1 MERASER
8 KGGESERVR
17 EMEEDSE
24 RAIERE
30 GRRMDQ
36 KKREMDKEI
45 ERGKQREL
53 GNIYMRNGC

>member
-17 EMEEDSE
+17 EMEGDSE

-30 GRRMDQ
+30 GRRMDH
-36 KKREMDKEI
+36 KKRERWIK
-45 ERGKQREL
+45 R
-53 GNIYMRNGC
+53 